1 MIRVNLGNFISS
13 CCLFAMVCGA
23 TFLSHRAKCLAGL
36 FVLTPTTRCQQF
48 ARRRSVLPV
57 PPRARCNCLSRSA
70 LQNFSGRRGI
80 DIFPIFLAPAH
91 STAVLPSIAL
101 GGKRDFVAHF
111 FRLLASFRTTFRRG
125 NQGKSAVGYGIYL
138 EIPGKIAVRCE
149 KKARFVVPRAGR
161 LKVARQ
167 FSRGDAA
174 TRRKVLP
181 GRAVLHLPPFTF
193 RPPHF
198 AFRPPP
204 SVIPKSLNP

>member
-80 DIFPIFLAPAH
+80 DIFPIFLAPAR

-101 GGKRDFVAHF
+101 GGKRYFRGPF
-111 FRLLASFRTTFRRG
+111 FSTSCEFPNYVPPRKSGQKRGGVWYLLGNSGQNCAGCKKKSSICRPPSRAFEGSPAVLARG
-125 NQGKSAVGYGIYL
+125 
-138 EIPGKIAVRCE
+138 
-149 KKARFVVPRAGR
+149 
-161 LKVARQ
+161 
-167 FSRGDAA
+167 RGDAEESFA
-174 TRRKVLP
+174 
-181 GRAVLHLPPFTF
+181 GRAVFHLPPFTF
-193 RPPHF
+193 RPPRF